1 MSKAETAEERAAYT
15 EKFFNCAESIIQEW
29 IAEFFDKPTIELF
42 PDYQNESDVIGFMID
57 STQYTAYLV
66 TMPCDTE
73 NLVDMELLNK
83 QDKARKACSMLFDAV
98 REVFMAVT
106 GTLTEARATPAPEL
120 GNTPESSTTPELGN
134 TPSNTPAPE
143 LDTNIIAGLMPVFD
157 ENKMAFHLVR
167 VNRKAMQLQAAQNQR
182 TNIIKFLQEAKE
194 GEISDEQQESINNGL
209 VELGKVFTSITK
221 ESLDAE
227 EALCNTINEKIK
239 EKTWLHIV
247 LEEADPDDADIL
259 NSSMKR
265 LPMFGLQFQDPDEEN
280 YVDKLKKGV

>member
-29 IAEFFDKPTIELF
+29 VAEFFDKPTVELF
-42 PDYQNESDVIGFMID
+42 PDYQTESDVIGFMID
-57 STQYTAYLV
+57 SKQYTAYLV

-106 GTLTEARATPAPEL
+106 GALAESRTTLEPTI
-120 GNTPESSTTPELGN
+120 
-134 TPSNTPAPE
+134 TPSTASE
-143 LDTNIIAGLMPVFD
+143 LDKNMIAGLMPVFD

-167 VNRKAMQLQAAQNQR
+167 VNRKAMQLQAAQTQR
-182 TNIIKFLQEAKE
+182 AQIIKFLQEAKE
-194 GEISDEQQESINNGL
+194 GEISDEQQESISSGL

-221 ESLDAE
+221 EALDAE

-265 LPMFGLQFQDPDEEN
+265 LPMFGLQFQDPEEEN
-280 YVDKLKKGV
+280 YVDKLKKGLYQA